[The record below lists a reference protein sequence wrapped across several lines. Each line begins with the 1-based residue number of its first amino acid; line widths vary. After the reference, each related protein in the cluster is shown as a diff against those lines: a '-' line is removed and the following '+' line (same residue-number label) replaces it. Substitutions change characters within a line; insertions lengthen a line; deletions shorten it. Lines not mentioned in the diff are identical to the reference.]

1 MPQNK
6 EKLHLYRDFKTL
18 ARLLEGGSVFCAFDT
33 ETTGLHAQEDF
44 LMEIGAVKFTKDGV
58 IATYDQLIKPPVTIS
73 SFVTSIT
80 HIDDNLVKDSP
91 NPAQALTSFLRFSQG
106 TYLIAHNA
114 PFDLGFVNTELERM
128 TFPILK
134 NKAIDTLPLSRW
146 AYPKLGKYNLQFL
159 AEQLKIEVRNAHR
172 ADDDARVCME
182 VFLRCVNDTMSIQK
196 KIASPQE
203 PSLF

>member
-58 IATYDQLIKPPVTIS
+58 IGTYDQLIKPPVSIS

-91 NPAQALTSFLRFSQG
+91 SASQALPAFLRFSEG

-128 TFPILK
+128 TFPCLK
-134 NKAIDTLPLSRW
+134 NKTIDTLPLSRW
-146 AYPKLGKYNLQFL
+146 SYPKLGKYNLQFL
-159 AEQLKIEVRNAHR
+159 AEQFKIEVRSAHR

-182 VFLRCVNDTMSIQK
+182 VFLRCVKDTMSVQK
-196 KIASPQE
+196 SSVSQQE

>member
-44 LMEIGAVKFTKDGV
+44 LMEIGAVKFSKDGV
-58 IATYDQLIKPPVTIS
+58 IATYDQLIKPPVPIS

-80 HIDDNLVKDSP
+80 HIDDNLVKDCPSAKEILP
-91 NPAQALTSFLRFSQG
+91 DFLRFSEG
-106 TYLIAHNA
+106 TFLVAHNA

-128 TFPILK
+128 TFPVLK
-134 NKAIDTLPLSRW
+134 NKTIDTLPLSRW
-146 AYPKLGKYNLQFL
+146 SYPKLGKYNLQFL
-159 AEQLKIEVRNAHR
+159 AEQFKIDVRSAHR

-182 VFLRCVNDTMSIQK
+182 VFLRCVKDTMSVQK
-196 KIASPQE
+196 AAVAQKE